1 MQYLLSP
8 PVKLGFTE
16 SKQSARVLTFVKFL
30 GQRKQKNHN
39 GVTGCVEVLKNLNF
53 SGRYSSLAL
62 LLAIFGLFHG
72 TVMAEEGPQEMVF
85 PRIEQIVQSP
95 PATGETTPPVAAPP
109 ETPTEIPR
117 PAETPTTAPPAQAEE
132 SRVLVAEVVVQ
143 GADRE
148 LENLV
153 YNTIRTRPGRSA
165 TRSQLQED
173 INAVFATGFFAD
185 VRAVPQDTPLGVR
198 VTFQVQP
205 NPVFQGVQIQ
215 IAPETMDKS
224 ILPAGVVEEIFASQ
238 YGKTL
243 NLRELQAGVKK
254 INDWYSKNGY
264 DLAQVIGAPQV
275 TPDGRVILVIS
286 EGLIEKIQ
294 VRYFN
299 VEQEPV
305 KAKTRE
311 FIITREMRLKAGDI
325 FNRNTAQQD
334 LQRVFGLGLF
344 EDVRLSFSPGSDP
357 REVIVNVD
365 VVEGN
370 TGSLAAGGGISSNAG
385 LFGTVSYQQ
394 RNFGGN
400 NQTLGAE
407 VQLGERE
414 FLFDLSFSDPWIAT
428 DNFRTSYTVN
438 VFRRQSISLV
448 YDGENSSIRTL
459 NDNDSPRIVRTGG
472 GITFVRPLAPDVFT
486 KPKWVV
492 SLGFNYQQ
500 VQVQNANGDISP
512 LSAPLNGFGSQQLAF
527 SSSGIDDL
535 LSLNIGAIRDFR
547 DNPLQP
553 TSGSFLRLGLEQTIP
568 VGSGSIFGTRVR
580 GSYSYF
586 IPVRFINSFNLFETD
601 IFKGQ
606 QSLAFN
612 VQAGTVLG
620 DLPPYDAFIVGGS
633 NSVRGYAEGEVGSG
647 RSYFQATA
655 EYRFP
660 IVAIIGG
667 ALFVDFGTTIGSQ
680 GDVPGQPGIVR
691 DLPGIGLGYGLG
703 VRVQSPV
710 GQIRVDYGFNV
721 DGGSRLHFGIG
732 ERF

>member
-1 MQYLLSP
+1 
-8 PVKLGFTE
+8 
-16 SKQSARVLTFVKFL
+16 
-30 GQRKQKNHN
+30 
-39 GVTGCVEVLKNLNF
+39 
-53 SGRYSSLAL
+53 
-62 LLAIFGLFHG
+62 
-72 TVMAEEGPQEMVF
+72 MAEEEPQETVF
-85 PRIEQIVQSP
+85 PRVEQIVQSP

-109 ETPTEIPR
+109 ETPTETPS
-117 PAETPTTAPPAQAEE
+117 PAETPTTAPPVPAEE

-153 YNTIRTRPGRSA
+153 YNTIRTRPGRST

-198 VTFQVQP
+198 VTFEVQP

-305 KAKTRE
+305 KGKTRE

-370 TGSLAAGGGISSNAG
+370 TGSVAAGGGISSNAG

-414 FLFDLSFSDPWIAT
+414 FLFDLNFSDPWIAK

-691 DLPGIGLGYGLG
+691 GLPGTGLGYGLG

>member
-1 MQYLLSP
+1 M
-8 PVKLGFTE
+8 
-16 SKQSARVLTFVKFL
+16 
-30 GQRKQKNHN
+30 
-39 GVTGCVEVLKNLNF
+39 EVLKNLNF
-53 SGRYSSLAL
+53 SRRYSSLAL

-72 TVMAEEGPQEMVF
+72 TAIAQEEPPETVF
-85 PRIEQIVQSP
+85 PRVEQLVQSP
-95 PATGETTPPVAAPP
+95 PATAETTPPVAPAP
-109 ETPTEIPR
+109 ETPTETPT
-117 PAETPTTAPPAQAEE
+117 PPETPTTAPPAPAEE

-153 YNTIRTRPGRSA
+153 YNTIRTRPGRST

-198 VTFQVQP
+198 VTFEVQP

-215 IAPETMDKS
+215 IAPETVEKS
-224 ILPAGVVEEIFASQ
+224 ILPAGVVEEIFAGQ

-305 KAKTRE
+305 KGKTRE

-407 VQLGERE
+407 FQLGERE

-486 KPKWVV
+486 KPKWVL

-512 LSAPLNGFGSQQLAF
+512 VSAPLNGFGSQQLAF

-568 VGSGSIFGTRVR
+568 VGSGSILGTRVR

-612 VQAGTVLG
+612 AQAGTVLG

-667 ALFVDFGTTIGSQ
+667 ALFVDFGTTVGSQ

-691 DLPGIGLGYGLG
+691 DLPGTGLGYGLG

>member
-1 MQYLLSP
+1 
-8 PVKLGFTE
+8 
-16 SKQSARVLTFVKFL
+16 
-30 GQRKQKNHN
+30 
-39 GVTGCVEVLKNLNF
+39 
-53 SGRYSSLAL
+53 
-62 LLAIFGLFHG
+62 
-72 TVMAEEGPQEMVF
+72 MAEEEPQEMVF

-95 PATGETTPPVAAPP
+95 PATGETTPPVAAPT
-109 ETPTEIPR
+109 ETPTETPS
-117 PAETPTTAPPAQAEE
+117 PAETPTTAPPVPAEE

-153 YNTIRTRPGRSA
+153 YNTIRTRPGRST

-198 VTFQVQP
+198 VT
-205 NPVFQGVQIQ
+205 
-215 IAPETMDKS
+215 
-224 ILPAGVVEEIFASQ
+224 PAGVVEEIFASQ

-305 KAKTRE
+305 KGKTRE

-414 FLFDLSFSDPWIAT
+414 FLFDLSFSDPWIAK

-691 DLPGIGLGYGLG
+691 DLPGTGLGYGLG

-710 GQIRVDYGFNV
+710 GQIRVDFGFNV

>member
-1 MQYLLSP
+1 
-8 PVKLGFTE
+8 
-16 SKQSARVLTFVKFL
+16 
-30 GQRKQKNHN
+30 
-39 GVTGCVEVLKNLNF
+39 
-53 SGRYSSLAL
+53 
-62 LLAIFGLFHG
+62 
-72 TVMAEEGPQEMVF
+72 MAEEEPQETVF
-85 PRIEQIVQSP
+85 PRVEQIVQSP
-95 PATGETTPPVAAPP
+95 PGTGETTPPAAAPP
-109 ETPTEIPR
+109 ETPMETPS
-117 PAETPTTAPPAQAEE
+117 PAETPTTAPPVAAEE

-153 YNTIRTRPGRSA
+153 YNTIRTRPGRST

-198 VTFQVQP
+198 VTFEVQP

-305 KAKTRE
+305 KGKTRE

-370 TGSLAAGGGISSNAG
+370 TGSVAAGGGISSNAG

-414 FLFDLSFSDPWIAT
+414 FLFDLNFSDPWIAK

-527 SSSGIDDL
+527 SSSGIDDI

-691 DLPGIGLGYGLG
+691 GLPGTGLGYGLG

-721 DGGSRLHFGIG
+721 DGGSRLHFGIV

>member
-1 MQYLLSP
+1 MAQEEP
-8 PVKLGFTE
+8 PET
-16 SKQSARVLTFVKFL
+16 
-30 GQRKQKNHN
+30 
-39 GVTGCVEVLKNLNF
+39 
-53 SGRYSSLAL
+53 
-62 LLAIFGLFHG
+62 
-72 TVMAEEGPQEMVF
+72 VF
-85 PRIEQIVQSP
+85 PRVEQLVQSP
-95 PATGETTPPVAAPP
+95 PATGETTPPVAPPTETPPETPP
-109 ETPTEIPR
+109 ETPTETPT
-117 PAETPTTAPPAQAEE
+117 PPETPPTSPPAQAEE

-153 YNTIRTRPGRSA
+153 YNTIRTRPGRST

-198 VTFQVQP
+198 VTFEVQP

-215 IAPETMDKS
+215 IAPETVDKS
-224 ILPAGVVEEIFASQ
+224 ILPAGVVEEIFSGQ

-486 KPKWVV
+486 TPKWVL

-512 LSAPLNGFGSQQLAF
+512 LSAPLNGFDSQQLAF
-527 SSSGIDDL
+527 SSSGTDDL
-535 LSLNIGAIRDFR
+535 LSLNFGAIQDFR

-553 TSGSFLRLGLEQTIP
+553 TSGSFLRLGLEQTVP

-633 NSVRGYAEGEVGSG
+633 NSVRGYAEGEVGNG

-667 ALFVDFGTTIGSQ
+667 ALFVDFGTTVGSQ

-691 DLPGIGLGYGLG
+691 DLPGTGLGYGLG

>member
-1 MQYLLSP
+1 M
-8 PVKLGFTE
+8 
-16 SKQSARVLTFVKFL
+16 
-30 GQRKQKNHN
+30 
-39 GVTGCVEVLKNLNF
+39 EVLKNLNF

-198 VTFQVQP
+198 VTFEVQP

-647 RSYFQATA
+647 RSYLQATA

>member
-1 MQYLLSP
+1 
-8 PVKLGFTE
+8 
-16 SKQSARVLTFVKFL
+16 
-30 GQRKQKNHN
+30 
-39 GVTGCVEVLKNLNF
+39 
-53 SGRYSSLAL
+53 
-62 LLAIFGLFHG
+62 
-72 TVMAEEGPQEMVF
+72 MAEEEPQEMVF

-95 PATGETTPPVAAPP
+95 PATGETTPPVAAPT
-109 ETPTEIPR
+109 ETPTETPS
-117 PAETPTTAPPAQAEE
+117 PAETPTTAPPVPAEE

-153 YNTIRTRPGRSA
+153 YNTIRTRPGRST

-198 VTFQVQP
+198 VTFEVQP

-305 KAKTRE
+305 KGKTRE

-370 TGSLAAGGGISSNAG
+370 TGSVAAGGGISSNAG

-472 GITFVRPLAPDVFT
+472 GITFVRPLAADVFT

-691 DLPGIGLGYGLG
+691 DLPGTGLGYGLG

-710 GQIRVDYGFNV
+710 GQIRVDFGFNV

>member
-1 MQYLLSP
+1 
-8 PVKLGFTE
+8 
-16 SKQSARVLTFVKFL
+16 
-30 GQRKQKNHN
+30 
-39 GVTGCVEVLKNLNF
+39 
-53 SGRYSSLAL
+53 
-62 LLAIFGLFHG
+62 
-72 TVMAEEGPQEMVF
+72 MAEEEPQETVF
-85 PRIEQIVQSP
+85 PRVEQIVQSP
-95 PATGETTPPVAAPP
+95 PATGETTPPVAAPT
-109 ETPTEIPR
+109 ETPTETPS
-117 PAETPTTAPPAQAEE
+117 PAETPTTAPPVPAEE

-153 YNTIRTRPGRSA
+153 YNTIRTRPGRST

-198 VTFQVQP
+198 VTFEVQP

-215 IAPETMDKS
+215 IAPETVDKS

-305 KAKTRE
+305 KGKTRE

-448 YDGENSSIRTL
+448 YDGEDSSIRTL

-691 DLPGIGLGYGLG
+691 DLPGTGLGYGLG

>member
-1 MQYLLSP
+1 
-8 PVKLGFTE
+8 
-16 SKQSARVLTFVKFL
+16 
-30 GQRKQKNHN
+30 
-39 GVTGCVEVLKNLNF
+39 
-53 SGRYSSLAL
+53 
-62 LLAIFGLFHG
+62 
-72 TVMAEEGPQEMVF
+72 MAEEEPPETVF
-85 PRIEQIVQSP
+85 PRVEQLVQSP
-95 PATGETTPPVAAPP
+95 PATGETTPPVAPP
-109 ETPTEIPR
+109 TETPTP
-117 PAETPTTAPPAQAEE
+117 PETPTTAPPAQAEE
-132 SRVLVAEVVVQ
+132 SRVLVAEVVVE

-153 YNTIRTRPGRSA
+153 YNTIRTRPGRST

-198 VTFQVQP
+198 VTFEVQP

-215 IAPETMDKS
+215 IAPETVDKS
-224 ILPAGVVEEIFASQ
+224 ILPAGVVEEIFAGQ

-305 KAKTRE
+305 KGKTRE

-414 FLFDLSFSDPWIAT
+414 FLFDLNFSDPWIAT

-486 KPKWVV
+486 KPKWVL

-586 IPVRFINSFNLFETD
+586 IPVRLINSFNLFETD

-667 ALFVDFGTTIGSQ
+667 ALFVDFGTTVGSQ

-691 DLPGIGLGYGLG
+691 DLPGTGLGYGLG

>member
-1 MQYLLSP
+1 M
-8 PVKLGFTE
+8 
-16 SKQSARVLTFVKFL
+16 
-30 GQRKQKNHN
+30 
-39 GVTGCVEVLKNLNF
+39 LKNLNF
-53 SGRYSSLAL
+53 SRRYSSLAL
-62 LLAIFGLFHG
+62 LLAIFGLFHA
-72 TVMAEEGPQEMVF
+72 TAIAQEEPPETVF
-85 PRIEQIVQSP
+85 PRVEQLVQSP
-95 PATGETTPPVAAPP
+95 AATEETTPPVAPPP
-109 ETPTEIPR
+109 ENPTPP
-117 PAETPTTAPPAQAEE
+117 ETPTTAPPAQAEE

-153 YNTIRTRPGRSA
+153 YNTIRTRPGRST

-198 VTFQVQP
+198 VTFEVQP

-215 IAPETMDKS
+215 IAPETVDKS
-224 ILPAGVVEEIFASQ
+224 ILPAAVVEEIFAGQ

-305 KAKTRE
+305 KGKTRE

-535 LSLNIGAIRDFR
+535 LSLNVGAIRDFR

-586 IPVRFINSFNLFETD
+586 IPVRLINSFNLFETD

-680 GDVPGQPGIVR
+680 GDVLGQPGIVR
-691 DLPGIGLGYGLG
+691 DLPGTGLGYGLG

>member
-1 MQYLLSP
+1 M
-8 PVKLGFTE
+8 
-16 SKQSARVLTFVKFL
+16 
-30 GQRKQKNHN
+30 
-39 GVTGCVEVLKNLNF
+39 EVLKNLNF
-53 SGRYSSLAL
+53 SRRYSSLAL

-72 TVMAEEGPQEMVF
+72 TAIAQEEPPETVF
-85 PRIEQIVQSP
+85 PPVEEIVQSP
-95 PATGETTPPVAAPP
+95 PQGETTPPVAPAMETSPP
-109 ETPTEIPR
+109 KGETTPPVPPPT
-117 PAETPTTAPPAQAEE
+117 ETPTTTPTPTTPPPAQAEE

-153 YNTIRTRPGRSA
+153 YNTIRTRPGRST

-198 VTFQVQP
+198 VTFEVQP

-215 IAPETMDKS
+215 IAPETVDKS

-586 IPVRFINSFNLFETD
+586 IPVRLINSFNLFETD

>member
-1 MQYLLSP
+1 
-8 PVKLGFTE
+8 
-16 SKQSARVLTFVKFL
+16 
-30 GQRKQKNHN
+30 
-39 GVTGCVEVLKNLNF
+39 
-53 SGRYSSLAL
+53 
-62 LLAIFGLFHG
+62 
-72 TVMAEEGPQEMVF
+72 MAEEEPQEMVF

-95 PATGETTPPVAAPP
+95 PATGETTPPVAAPT
-109 ETPTEIPR
+109 ETPTETPS
-117 PAETPTTAPPAQAEE
+117 PAETPTTAPPVPAEE

-153 YNTIRTRPGRSA
+153 YNTIRTRPGRST

-198 VTFQVQP
+198 VTFEVQP

-305 KAKTRE
+305 KGKTRE

-647 RSYFQATA
+647 RSYLQATA

>member
-1 MQYLLSP
+1 
-8 PVKLGFTE
+8 
-16 SKQSARVLTFVKFL
+16 
-30 GQRKQKNHN
+30 
-39 GVTGCVEVLKNLNF
+39 
-53 SGRYSSLAL
+53 
-62 LLAIFGLFHG
+62 
-72 TVMAEEGPQEMVF
+72 MAEEEPQEMVF

-95 PATGETTPPVAAPP
+95 PATGETAPPVAAPT
-109 ETPTEIPR
+109 ETPTETPS
-117 PAETPTTAPPAQAEE
+117 PAETPTTAPPVPAEE

-153 YNTIRTRPGRSA
+153 YNTIRTRPGRST

-198 VTFQVQP
+198 VTFEVQP

-305 KAKTRE
+305 KGKTRE

-414 FLFDLSFSDPWIAT
+414 FLFDLSFSDPWIAK

-472 GITFVRPLAPDVFT
+472 GITFVRPLAADVFT

-586 IPVRFINSFNLFETD
+586 IPVQFINPFNLFETD

-691 DLPGIGLGYGLG
+691 DLPGTGLGYGLG

-721 DGGSRLHFGIG
+721 DGSSRLHFGIG

>member
-1 MQYLLSP
+1 
-8 PVKLGFTE
+8 
-16 SKQSARVLTFVKFL
+16 
-30 GQRKQKNHN
+30 
-39 GVTGCVEVLKNLNF
+39 
-53 SGRYSSLAL
+53 
-62 LLAIFGLFHG
+62 
-72 TVMAEEGPQEMVF
+72 MAEEEPQETVF
-85 PRIEQIVQSP
+85 PRVEQIVQSP
-95 PATGETTPPVAAPP
+95 PATGETTPPVAAPT
-109 ETPTEIPR
+109 ETPTETPS
-117 PAETPTTAPPAQAEE
+117 PAETPTTAPPVPAEE

-153 YNTIRTRPGRSA
+153 YNTIRTRPGRST

-198 VTFQVQP
+198 VTFEVQP

-215 IAPETMDKS
+215 IAPETLDKS
-224 ILPAGVVEEIFASQ
+224 ILPAGVVEEIFAGQ

-305 KAKTRE
+305 KGKTRE

-486 KPKWVV
+486 KPKWVL

-512 LSAPLNGFGSQQLAF
+512 VSAPLNGFGSQQLAF

-568 VGSGSIFGTRVR
+568 VGSGSILGTRVR

-612 VQAGTVLG
+612 AQAGTVLG

-667 ALFVDFGTTIGSQ
+667 ALFVDFGTTVGSQ

-691 DLPGIGLGYGLG
+691 DLPGTGLGYGLG

>member
-1 MQYLLSP
+1 
-8 PVKLGFTE
+8 
-16 SKQSARVLTFVKFL
+16 
-30 GQRKQKNHN
+30 
-39 GVTGCVEVLKNLNF
+39 
-53 SGRYSSLAL
+53 
-62 LLAIFGLFHG
+62 
-72 TVMAEEGPQEMVF
+72 MAEEEPPETVF
-85 PRIEQIVQSP
+85 PRVEQLVQSP
-95 PATGETTPPVAAPP
+95 PATAETTPPVAPAP
-109 ETPTEIPR
+109 ETPTETPT
-117 PAETPTTAPPAQAEE
+117 PPETPTTAPPAPAEE

-153 YNTIRTRPGRSA
+153 YNTIRTRPGRST

-198 VTFQVQP
+198 VTFEVQP

-215 IAPETMDKS
+215 IAPETVEKS
-224 ILPAGVVEEIFASQ
+224 ILPAGVVEEIFAGQ

-407 VQLGERE
+407 FQLGERE

-486 KPKWVV
+486 KPKWVL

-512 LSAPLNGFGSQQLAF
+512 VSAPLNGFGSQQLAF

-568 VGSGSIFGTRVR
+568 VGSGSILGTRVR

-612 VQAGTVLG
+612 AQAGTVLG

-667 ALFVDFGTTIGSQ
+667 ALFVDFGTTVGSQ

-691 DLPGIGLGYGLG
+691 DLPGTGLGYGLG

-721 DGGSRLHFGIG
+721 DGGSRLHFGIV

>member
-1 MQYLLSP
+1 
-8 PVKLGFTE
+8 
-16 SKQSARVLTFVKFL
+16 
-30 GQRKQKNHN
+30 
-39 GVTGCVEVLKNLNF
+39 
-53 SGRYSSLAL
+53 
-62 LLAIFGLFHG
+62 
-72 TVMAEEGPQEMVF
+72 MAEEEPQETVF
-85 PRIEQIVQSP
+85 PRVEQIVQFP

-109 ETPTEIPR
+109 ETPTETPS
-117 PAETPTTAPPAQAEE
+117 PAETPTIAPPVAAEE

-153 YNTIRTRPGRSA
+153 YNTIRTRPGRST

-198 VTFQVQP
+198 VTFEVQP

-305 KAKTRE
+305 KGKTRE

-414 FLFDLSFSDPWIAT
+414 FLFDLNFSDPWIAK

-527 SSSGIDDL
+527 SSSGIDDI

-691 DLPGIGLGYGLG
+691 GLPGTGLGYGLG

>member
-1 MQYLLSP
+1 
-8 PVKLGFTE
+8 
-16 SKQSARVLTFVKFL
+16 
-30 GQRKQKNHN
+30 
-39 GVTGCVEVLKNLNF
+39 
-53 SGRYSSLAL
+53 
-62 LLAIFGLFHG
+62 
-72 TVMAEEGPQEMVF
+72 MAEEEPQEMVF

-198 VTFQVQP
+198 VTFEVQP

-721 DGGSRLHFGIG
+721 DGSSRLHFGIG

>member
-1 MQYLLSP
+1 MAQEEP
-8 PVKLGFTE
+8 PET
-16 SKQSARVLTFVKFL
+16 
-30 GQRKQKNHN
+30 
-39 GVTGCVEVLKNLNF
+39 
-53 SGRYSSLAL
+53 
-62 LLAIFGLFHG
+62 
-72 TVMAEEGPQEMVF
+72 VF
-85 PRIEQIVQSP
+85 PRVEQLVQSP
-95 PATGETTPPVAAPP
+95 PATGETTPPVAPPTETPP
-109 ETPTEIPR
+109 ETPTETPT
-117 PAETPTTAPPAQAEE
+117 PPETPPTSPPAQAEE

-153 YNTIRTRPGRSA
+153 YNTIRTRPGRST

-198 VTFQVQP
+198 VTFEVQP

-215 IAPETMDKS
+215 IAPETVDKS

-370 TGSLAAGGGISSNAG
+370 TGSVAAGGGISSNAG

-691 DLPGIGLGYGLG
+691 DLPGTGLGYGLG

>member
-1 MQYLLSP
+1 
-8 PVKLGFTE
+8 
-16 SKQSARVLTFVKFL
+16 
-30 GQRKQKNHN
+30 
-39 GVTGCVEVLKNLNF
+39 
-53 SGRYSSLAL
+53 
-62 LLAIFGLFHG
+62 
-72 TVMAEEGPQEMVF
+72 MAEEGPQEMVF

>member
-1 MQYLLSP
+1 
-8 PVKLGFTE
+8 
-16 SKQSARVLTFVKFL
+16 
-30 GQRKQKNHN
+30 
-39 GVTGCVEVLKNLNF
+39 
-53 SGRYSSLAL
+53 
-62 LLAIFGLFHG
+62 
-72 TVMAEEGPQEMVF
+72 MAEEEPQETVF
-85 PRIEQIVQSP
+85 PRVEQIVQSP

-109 ETPTEIPR
+109 ETPTETPS
-117 PAETPTTAPPAQAEE
+117 PAETPTTAPPVPAEE

-153 YNTIRTRPGRSA
+153 YNTIRTRPGRST

-198 VTFQVQP
+198 VTFEVQP

-215 IAPETMDKS
+215 IAPETLDKS
-224 ILPAGVVEEIFASQ
+224 ILPTRVVEEIFASQ

-305 KAKTRE
+305 KGKTRE

-691 DLPGIGLGYGLG
+691 GLPGTGLGYGLG

>member
-1 MQYLLSP
+1 M
-8 PVKLGFTE
+8 
-16 SKQSARVLTFVKFL
+16 
-30 GQRKQKNHN
+30 
-39 GVTGCVEVLKNLNF
+39 EVLKNLNF
-53 SGRYSSLAL
+53 SRRYSSLAL

-72 TVMAEEGPQEMVF
+72 TAIAQEEPPETVF
-85 PRIEQIVQSP
+85 PRVEQLVQSP
-95 PATGETTPPVAAPP
+95 PATGETTPPVLPPP
-109 ETPTEIPR
+109 ETPT
-117 PAETPTTAPPAQAEE
+117 TPPPAQAEE

-153 YNTIRTRPGRSA
+153 YNTIRTRPGRST

-198 VTFQVQP
+198 VTFEVQP

-215 IAPETMDKS
+215 IAPETVDKS

-586 IPVRFINSFNLFETD
+586 IPVRLINSFNLFETD

>member
-1 MQYLLSP
+1 
-8 PVKLGFTE
+8 
-16 SKQSARVLTFVKFL
+16 
-30 GQRKQKNHN
+30 
-39 GVTGCVEVLKNLNF
+39 
-53 SGRYSSLAL
+53 
-62 LLAIFGLFHG
+62 
-72 TVMAEEGPQEMVF
+72 MAEEEPQETVF
-85 PRIEQIVQSP
+85 PRVEQIVQSP

-109 ETPTEIPR
+109 ETPTETPS
-117 PAETPTTAPPAQAEE
+117 PAETPTTAPPVPAEE

-153 YNTIRTRPGRSA
+153 YNTIRTRPGRST

-198 VTFQVQP
+198 VTFEVQP

-305 KAKTRE
+305 KGKTRE

-370 TGSLAAGGGISSNAG
+370 TGSVAAGGGISSNAG

-414 FLFDLSFSDPWIAT
+414 FLFDLNFSDPWIAK

-527 SSSGIDDL
+527 SSSGIDDI

-691 DLPGIGLGYGLG
+691 GLPGTGLGYGLG

>member
-1 MQYLLSP
+1 
-8 PVKLGFTE
+8 V
-16 SKQSARVLTFVKFL
+16 A
-30 GQRKQKNHN
+30 
-39 GVTGCVEVLKNLNF
+39 
-53 SGRYSSLAL
+53 
-62 LLAIFGLFHG
+62 
-72 TVMAEEGPQEMVF
+72 
-85 PRIEQIVQSP
+85 
-95 PATGETTPPVAAPP
+95 PAP
-109 ETPTEIPR
+109 ETPTETPT
-117 PAETPTTAPPAQAEE
+117 PPETPTTAPPAPAEE

-153 YNTIRTRPGRSA
+153 YNTIRTRPGRST

-198 VTFQVQP
+198 VTFEVQP

-215 IAPETMDKS
+215 IAPETVEKS
-224 ILPAGVVEEIFASQ
+224 ILPAGVVEEIFAGQ

-305 KAKTRE
+305 KGKTRE

-407 VQLGERE
+407 FQLGERE

-486 KPKWVV
+486 KPKWVL

-512 LSAPLNGFGSQQLAF
+512 VSAPLNGFGSQQLAF

-568 VGSGSIFGTRVR
+568 VGSGSILGTRVR

-612 VQAGTVLG
+612 AQAGTVLG

-667 ALFVDFGTTIGSQ
+667 ALFVDFGTTVGSQ

-691 DLPGIGLGYGLG
+691 DLPGTGLGYGLG

>member
-1 MQYLLSP
+1 
-8 PVKLGFTE
+8 
-16 SKQSARVLTFVKFL
+16 
-30 GQRKQKNHN
+30 
-39 GVTGCVEVLKNLNF
+39 VEVLKNLNF

-72 TVMAEEGPQEMVF
+72 TVMAEEEPQEMVF

-95 PATGETTPPVAAPP
+95 PATGETTPPVAAPT
-109 ETPTEIPR
+109 ETPTETPS
-117 PAETPTTAPPAQAEE
+117 PAETPTTAPPVPAEE
-132 SRVLVAEVVVQ
+132 SRVLVSEVVVQ
-143 GADRE
+143 GSDRE

-153 YNTIRTRPGRSA
+153 YNTIRTRPGRST

-198 VTFQVQP
+198 VTFEVQP

-305 KAKTRE
+305 KGKTRE

-414 FLFDLSFSDPWIAT
+414 FLFDLSFSDPWIAK

-691 DLPGIGLGYGLG
+691 DLPGTGLGYGLG

-710 GQIRVDYGFNV
+710 GQIRVDFGFNV

>member
-1 MQYLLSP
+1 
-8 PVKLGFTE
+8 
-16 SKQSARVLTFVKFL
+16 
-30 GQRKQKNHN
+30 
-39 GVTGCVEVLKNLNF
+39 
-53 SGRYSSLAL
+53 
-62 LLAIFGLFHG
+62 
-72 TVMAEEGPQEMVF
+72 MAEEEPPETVF
-85 PRIEQIVQSP
+85 PRVEQLVQSP
-95 PATGETTPPVAAPP
+95 PATAETTPPVAPAP
-109 ETPTEIPR
+109 ETPTETPT
-117 PAETPTTAPPAQAEE
+117 PPETPTTAPPAPAEE
-132 SRVLVAEVVVQ
+132 SRVLVAEVVVE

-153 YNTIRTRPGRSA
+153 YNTIRTRPGRST

-198 VTFQVQP
+198 VTFEVQP

-215 IAPETMDKS
+215 IAPETLDKS
-224 ILPAGVVEEIFASQ
+224 ILPAGVVEEIFAGQ

-305 KAKTRE
+305 KGKTRE

-407 VQLGERE
+407 FQLGERE

-486 KPKWVV
+486 KPKWVL

-512 LSAPLNGFGSQQLAF
+512 VSAPLNGFGSQQLAF

-568 VGSGSIFGTRVR
+568 VGSGSILGTRVR

-586 IPVRFINSFNLFETD
+586 IPVRFINSFNLFEAD

-612 VQAGTVLG
+612 AQAGTVLG

-667 ALFVDFGTTIGSQ
+667 ALFVDFGTTVGSQ

-691 DLPGIGLGYGLG
+691 DLPGTGLGYGLG

>member
-1 MQYLLSP
+1 
-8 PVKLGFTE
+8 
-16 SKQSARVLTFVKFL
+16 
-30 GQRKQKNHN
+30 
-39 GVTGCVEVLKNLNF
+39 
-53 SGRYSSLAL
+53 
-62 LLAIFGLFHG
+62 
-72 TVMAEEGPQEMVF
+72 MAEEEPPETVF
-85 PRIEQIVQSP
+85 PRVEQLVQSP
-95 PATGETTPPVAAPP
+95 PATAETTPPVAPAP
-109 ETPTEIPR
+109 ETPTETPT
-117 PAETPTTAPPAQAEE
+117 PPETPTTAPPAPAEE

-153 YNTIRTRPGRSA
+153 YNTIRTRPGRST

-198 VTFQVQP
+198 VTFEVQP

-215 IAPETMDKS
+215 IAPETVEKS
-224 ILPAGVVEEIFASQ
+224 ILPAGVVEEIFAGQ

-305 KAKTRE
+305 KGKTRE

-407 VQLGERE
+407 FQLGERE

-486 KPKWVV
+486 KPKWVL

-512 LSAPLNGFGSQQLAF
+512 VSAPLNGFGSQQLAF

-568 VGSGSIFGTRVR
+568 VGSGSILGTRVR

-691 DLPGIGLGYGLG
+691 DLPGTGLGYGLG

>member
-1 MQYLLSP
+1 
-8 PVKLGFTE
+8 
-16 SKQSARVLTFVKFL
+16 
-30 GQRKQKNHN
+30 
-39 GVTGCVEVLKNLNF
+39 
-53 SGRYSSLAL
+53 
-62 LLAIFGLFHG
+62 
-72 TVMAEEGPQEMVF
+72 MAEEEPQETVF
-85 PRIEQIVQSP
+85 PRVEQIVQSP
-95 PATGETTPPVAAPP
+95 PATGETTPPVAAPT
-109 ETPTEIPR
+109 ETPTETPT
-117 PAETPTTAPPAQAEE
+117 PPETPTTAPPAPAEE

-153 YNTIRTRPGRSA
+153 YNTIRTRPGRST

-198 VTFQVQP
+198 VTFEVQP

-215 IAPETMDKS
+215 IAPETLDKS

-305 KAKTRE
+305 KGKTRE

-414 FLFDLSFSDPWIAT
+414 FLFDLSFSDPWIAK

-472 GITFVRPLAPDVFT
+472 GITFVRPLAADVFT

-527 SSSGIDDL
+527 SSSGIDDI

-691 DLPGIGLGYGLG
+691 GLPGTGLGYGLG

>member
-1 MQYLLSP
+1 M
-8 PVKLGFTE
+8 
-16 SKQSARVLTFVKFL
+16 
-30 GQRKQKNHN
+30 
-39 GVTGCVEVLKNLNF
+39 
-53 SGRYSSLAL
+53 
-62 LLAIFGLFHG
+62 
-72 TVMAEEGPQEMVF
+72 
-85 PRIEQIVQSP
+85 
-95 PATGETTPPVAAPP
+95 
-109 ETPTEIPR
+109 
-117 PAETPTTAPPAQAEE
+117 
-132 SRVLVAEVVVQ
+132 VAEVVVQ

-153 YNTIRTRPGRSA
+153 YNTIRTRPGRST

-198 VTFQVQP
+198 VTFEVQP

-215 IAPETMDKS
+215 IAPETVEKS
-224 ILPAGVVEEIFASQ
+224 ILPAGVVEEIFAGQ

-305 KAKTRE
+305 KGKTRE

-407 VQLGERE
+407 FQLGERE

-486 KPKWVV
+486 KPKWVL

-512 LSAPLNGFGSQQLAF
+512 VSAPLNGFGSQQLAF

-568 VGSGSIFGTRVR
+568 VGSGSILGTRVR

-612 VQAGTVLG
+612 AQAGTVLG

-667 ALFVDFGTTIGSQ
+667 ALFVDFGTTVGSQ

-691 DLPGIGLGYGLG
+691 DLPGTGLGYGLG

>member
-1 MQYLLSP
+1 
-8 PVKLGFTE
+8 
-16 SKQSARVLTFVKFL
+16 
-30 GQRKQKNHN
+30 
-39 GVTGCVEVLKNLNF
+39 
-53 SGRYSSLAL
+53 
-62 LLAIFGLFHG
+62 
-72 TVMAEEGPQEMVF
+72 MAEEEPQEMVF

-95 PATGETTPPVAAPP
+95 PATGETTPPVAAPT
-109 ETPTEIPR
+109 ETPTETPS
-117 PAETPTTAPPAQAEE
+117 PAETPTTAPPVPAEE

-153 YNTIRTRPGRSA
+153 YNTIRTRPGRST

-198 VTFQVQP
+198 VTFEVQP

-215 IAPETMDKS
+215 IAPETLDKS

-691 DLPGIGLGYGLG
+691 DLPGTGLGYGLG

-721 DGGSRLHFGIG
+721 DGSSRLHFGIG

>member
-1 MQYLLSP
+1 
-8 PVKLGFTE
+8 
-16 SKQSARVLTFVKFL
+16 
-30 GQRKQKNHN
+30 
-39 GVTGCVEVLKNLNF
+39 
-53 SGRYSSLAL
+53 
-62 LLAIFGLFHG
+62 
-72 TVMAEEGPQEMVF
+72 MAEEEPQETVF
-85 PRIEQIVQSP
+85 PRVEQIVQSP
-95 PATGETTPPVAAPP
+95 PATGETTPPVAAPT
-109 ETPTEIPR
+109 ETPTETPT
-117 PAETPTTAPPAQAEE
+117 PPETPTTAPPAPAEE

-153 YNTIRTRPGRSA
+153 YNTIRTRPGRST

-198 VTFQVQP
+198 VTFEVQP

-215 IAPETMDKS
+215 IAPETLDKS

-305 KAKTRE
+305 KGKTRE

-370 TGSLAAGGGISSNAG
+370 TGSVAAGGGISSNAG

-414 FLFDLSFSDPWIAT
+414 FLFDLSFSDPWIAK

-472 GITFVRPLAPDVFT
+472 GITFVRPLAADVFT

-500 VQVQNANGDISP
+500 VQVQNASGDISP

-527 SSSGIDDL
+527 SSSGIDDI

-691 DLPGIGLGYGLG
+691 GLPGTGLGYGLG

>member
-1 MQYLLSP
+1 M
-8 PVKLGFTE
+8 
-16 SKQSARVLTFVKFL
+16 
-30 GQRKQKNHN
+30 
-39 GVTGCVEVLKNLNF
+39 EVLKNLNF
-53 SGRYSSLAL
+53 SRRYSSLAL

-72 TVMAEEGPQEMVF
+72 TAIAQEEPPETVF
-85 PRIEQIVQSP
+85 PRVEQLVQSP
-95 PATGETTPPVAAPP
+95 PATGETTPPMAPPTENPP
-109 ETPTEIPR
+109 ETPTETPT
-117 PAETPTTAPPAQAEE
+117 PPETPPTSPPAQAEE
-132 SRVLVAEVVVQ
+132 SQVLVAEVVVQ

-153 YNTIRTRPGRSA
+153 YNTIRTRPGRST

-198 VTFQVQP
+198 VTFEVQP

-215 IAPETMDKS
+215 IAPETVDKS

-370 TGSLAAGGGISSNAG
+370 TGSVAAGGGISSNAG

-527 SSSGIDDL
+527 SSSGTDDL
-535 LSLNIGAIRDFR
+535 LSLNFGAIQDFR

-691 DLPGIGLGYGLG
+691 DLPGTGLGYGLG

-721 DGGSRLHFGIG
+721 DGSSRLHFGIG

>member
-1 MQYLLSP
+1 
-8 PVKLGFTE
+8 
-16 SKQSARVLTFVKFL
+16 
-30 GQRKQKNHN
+30 
-39 GVTGCVEVLKNLNF
+39 
-53 SGRYSSLAL
+53 
-62 LLAIFGLFHG
+62 
-72 TVMAEEGPQEMVF
+72 MAEEEPPETVF
-85 PRIEQIVQSP
+85 PRVEQLVQSP
-95 PATGETTPPVAAPP
+95 PATAETTPPVAPAP
-109 ETPTEIPR
+109 ETPTETPT
-117 PAETPTTAPPAQAEE
+117 PPETPTTAPPAPAEE

-153 YNTIRTRPGRSA
+153 YNTIRTRPGRST

-198 VTFQVQP
+198 VTFEVQP

-215 IAPETMDKS
+215 IAPETVEKS
-224 ILPAGVVEEIFASQ
+224 ILPAGVVEEIFAGQ

-486 KPKWVV
+486 KPKWVL

-512 LSAPLNGFGSQQLAF
+512 VSAPLNGFGSQQLAF

-568 VGSGSIFGTRVR
+568 VGSGSILGTRVR

-612 VQAGTVLG
+612 AQAGTVLG

-667 ALFVDFGTTIGSQ
+667 ALFVDFGTTVGSQ

-691 DLPGIGLGYGLG
+691 DLPGTGLGYGLG

>member
-1 MQYLLSP
+1 
-8 PVKLGFTE
+8 
-16 SKQSARVLTFVKFL
+16 
-30 GQRKQKNHN
+30 
-39 GVTGCVEVLKNLNF
+39 
-53 SGRYSSLAL
+53 
-62 LLAIFGLFHG
+62 
-72 TVMAEEGPQEMVF
+72 MAEEEPPETVF
-85 PRIEQIVQSP
+85 PRVEQLVQSP
-95 PATGETTPPVAAPP
+95 PATAETTPPVAPAP
-109 ETPTEIPR
+109 ETPTETPT
-117 PAETPTTAPPAQAEE
+117 PPETPTTAPPAPAEE
-132 SRVLVAEVVVQ
+132 SRVLVAEVVVE

-153 YNTIRTRPGRSA
+153 YNTIRTRPGRST

-198 VTFQVQP
+198 VTFEVQP

-215 IAPETMDKS
+215 IAPETVDKS
-224 ILPAGVVEEIFASQ
+224 ILPAGVVEEIFAGQ

-305 KAKTRE
+305 KGKTRE

-407 VQLGERE
+407 FQLGERE

-486 KPKWVV
+486 KPKWVL

-512 LSAPLNGFGSQQLAF
+512 VSAPLNGFGSQQLAF

-568 VGSGSIFGTRVR
+568 VGSGSILGTRVR

-612 VQAGTVLG
+612 AQAGTVLG

-667 ALFVDFGTTIGSQ
+667 ALFVDFGTTVGSQ
-680 GDVPGQPGIVR
+680 GDVPGQPGIAR
-691 DLPGIGLGYGLG
+691 DLPGTGLGYGLG

>member
-1 MQYLLSP
+1 M
-8 PVKLGFTE
+8 
-16 SKQSARVLTFVKFL
+16 
-30 GQRKQKNHN
+30 
-39 GVTGCVEVLKNLNF
+39 
-53 SGRYSSLAL
+53 
-62 LLAIFGLFHG
+62 
-72 TVMAEEGPQEMVF
+72 
-85 PRIEQIVQSP
+85 
-95 PATGETTPPVAAPP
+95 
-109 ETPTEIPR
+109 
-117 PAETPTTAPPAQAEE
+117 
-132 SRVLVAEVVVQ
+132 
-143 GADRE
+143 
-148 LENLV
+148 
-153 YNTIRTRPGRSA
+153 
-165 TRSQLQED
+165 
-173 INAVFATGFFAD
+173 
-185 VRAVPQDTPLGVR
+185 
-198 VTFQVQP
+198 
-205 NPVFQGVQIQ
+205 
-215 IAPETMDKS
+215 
-224 ILPAGVVEEIFASQ
+224 
-238 YGKTL
+238 
-243 NLRELQAGVKK
+243 
-254 INDWYSKNGY
+254 
-264 DLAQVIGAPQV
+264 
-275 TPDGRVILVIS
+275 ILVIS

-305 KAKTRE
+305 KGKTRE

-370 TGSLAAGGGISSNAG
+370 TGSVAAGGGISSNAG

-414 FLFDLSFSDPWIAT
+414 LLFDLSFSDPWIAK

-527 SSSGIDDL
+527 SSSGIDDI

-691 DLPGIGLGYGLG
+691 GLPGTGLGYGLG

>member
-1 MQYLLSP
+1 
-8 PVKLGFTE
+8 
-16 SKQSARVLTFVKFL
+16 
-30 GQRKQKNHN
+30 
-39 GVTGCVEVLKNLNF
+39 
-53 SGRYSSLAL
+53 
-62 LLAIFGLFHG
+62 
-72 TVMAEEGPQEMVF
+72 MAEEEPPETVF
-85 PRIEQIVQSP
+85 PRVEQLVQSP
-95 PATGETTPPVAAPP
+95 PATAETTPPVAPAP
-109 ETPTEIPR
+109 ETPTETPT
-117 PAETPTTAPPAQAEE
+117 PPETPTTAPPAPAEE

-153 YNTIRTRPGRSA
+153 YNTIRTRPGRST

-198 VTFQVQP
+198 VTFEVQP

-215 IAPETMDKS
+215 IAPETVEKS
-224 ILPAGVVEEIFASQ
+224 ILPAGVVEEIFAGQ

-305 KAKTRE
+305 KGKTRE

-407 VQLGERE
+407 FQLGERE

-486 KPKWVV
+486 KPKWVL

-512 LSAPLNGFGSQQLAF
+512 VSAPLNGFGSQQLAF

-568 VGSGSIFGTRVR
+568 VGSGSILGTRVR

-612 VQAGTVLG
+612 AQAGTVLG

-667 ALFVDFGTTIGSQ
+667 ALFVDFGTTVGSQ

-691 DLPGIGLGYGLG
+691 DLPGTGLGYGLG

>member
-1 MQYLLSP
+1 MAQEEP
-8 PVKLGFTE
+8 PET
-16 SKQSARVLTFVKFL
+16 
-30 GQRKQKNHN
+30 
-39 GVTGCVEVLKNLNF
+39 
-53 SGRYSSLAL
+53 
-62 LLAIFGLFHG
+62 
-72 TVMAEEGPQEMVF
+72 VF
-85 PRIEQIVQSP
+85 PRVEQLVQSP
-95 PATGETTPPVAAPP
+95 PATGETTPPVAPPTETPPETPP
-109 ETPTEIPR
+109 ETPTE
-117 PAETPTTAPPAQAEE
+117 TPTPPEPPPTSPPAQAEE

-153 YNTIRTRPGRSA
+153 YNTIRTRPGRST

-198 VTFQVQP
+198 VTFEVQP

-215 IAPETMDKS
+215 IAPETVDKS
-224 ILPAGVVEEIFASQ
+224 ILPAGVVEEIFSGQ

-370 TGSLAAGGGISSNAG
+370 TGSVAAGGGISSNAG

-512 LSAPLNGFGSQQLAF
+512 LSAPLNGFDSQQLAF
-527 SSSGIDDL
+527 SSSGTDDL
-535 LSLNIGAIRDFR
+535 LSLNFGAIQDFR

-553 TSGSFLRLGLEQTIP
+553 TSGSFLRLGLEQTVP

-633 NSVRGYAEGEVGSG
+633 NSVRGYAEGEVGNG

-667 ALFVDFGTTIGSQ
+667 ALFVDFGTTVGSQ

-691 DLPGIGLGYGLG
+691 DLPGTGLGYGLG

>member
-1 MQYLLSP
+1 
-8 PVKLGFTE
+8 
-16 SKQSARVLTFVKFL
+16 
-30 GQRKQKNHN
+30 
-39 GVTGCVEVLKNLNF
+39 
-53 SGRYSSLAL
+53 
-62 LLAIFGLFHG
+62 
-72 TVMAEEGPQEMVF
+72 MAEEEPQETVF
-85 PRIEQIVQSP
+85 PRVEQIVQSP
-95 PATGETTPPVAAPP
+95 PATGETTPPVAAPT
-109 ETPTEIPR
+109 ETPTETPT
-117 PAETPTTAPPAQAEE
+117 PPETPTTAPPAPAEE

-153 YNTIRTRPGRSA
+153 YNTIRTRPGRST

-198 VTFQVQP
+198 VTFEVQP

-305 KAKTRE
+305 KGKTRE

-370 TGSLAAGGGISSNAG
+370 TGSVAAGGGISSNAG

-527 SSSGIDDL
+527 SSSGIDDI

-691 DLPGIGLGYGLG
+691 GLPGTGLGYGLG

>member
-1 MQYLLSP
+1 M
-8 PVKLGFTE
+8 
-16 SKQSARVLTFVKFL
+16 
-30 GQRKQKNHN
+30 
-39 GVTGCVEVLKNLNF
+39 EVLKNLNF

-72 TVMAEEGPQEMVF
+72 TVMAEEEPQEMVF

-198 VTFQVQP
+198 VTFEVQP

-647 RSYFQATA
+647 RSYLQATA